1 MDLTGIISITGR
13 PGLYLVVAQGKN
25 SIIVES
31 LTEKKRFPA
40 YSTDRVSA
48 LDDISIYT
56 VEKDFPL
63 KDVFLRILEKENGKE
78 TLSHSEDFSVLQK
91 YMLEILPDYDQ
102 DRVYVS
108 DIKKVFQWY
117 NILLKAGR
125 IQLPELKEE
134 KDEQVK
140 EMKTPAAKDKKEAA
154 PAAKKKAQPS
164 EKKAP
169 ADKVKKASP
178 KK

>member
-25 SIIVES
+25 NIIVES

-40 YSTDRVSA
+40 YSSDRISA

-56 VEKDFPL
+56 IEKDFPL

-78 TLSHSEDFSVLQK
+78 TLSHSEDISVLQK

-102 DRVYVS
+102 DKVYVS

-125 IQLPELKEE
+125 IKLPETKEDKAEE
-134 KDEQVK
+134 KKTAPSK
-140 EMKTPAAKDKKEAA
+140 EKKETVKAEKKKAA
-154 PAAKKKAQPS
+154 PATKKN
-164 EKKAP
+164 P
-169 ADKVKKASP
+169 AEKVKKTSP